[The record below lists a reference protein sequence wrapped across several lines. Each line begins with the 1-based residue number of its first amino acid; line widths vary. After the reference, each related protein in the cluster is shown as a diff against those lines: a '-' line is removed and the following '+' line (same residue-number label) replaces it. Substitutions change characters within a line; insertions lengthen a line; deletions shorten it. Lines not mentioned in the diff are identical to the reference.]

1 MKKILRESAAA
12 LLLIVIA
19 CLIAVSCAGCAT
31 TDPETTGKIDS
42 WLRTICRW
50 CL

>member
-1 MKKILRESAAA
+1 MKKTFIYAAAAA
-12 LLLIVIA
+12 LVLA
-19 CLIAVSCAGCAT
+19 TAGCAT